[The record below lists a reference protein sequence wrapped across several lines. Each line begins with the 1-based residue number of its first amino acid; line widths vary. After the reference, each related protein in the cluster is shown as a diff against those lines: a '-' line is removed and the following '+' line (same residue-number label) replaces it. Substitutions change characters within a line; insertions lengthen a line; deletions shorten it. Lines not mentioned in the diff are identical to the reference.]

1 MPTCPNA
8 RLSPRPWSECDAG
21 VIALSAYSELTP
33 IIVLTGFLGSGKTTL
48 LNRLLKHPA
57 LGDAAVL
64 INEFGE
70 VGIDHQ
76 LVEAVDES
84 TVLLSSGCLC
94 CTIRDDLKQA
104 IMEIHDKRARGIVP
118 PYRRVI
124 VETTG
129 LADPAP
135 ILATLMNDVSLRHHY
150 RLGTI
155 ITTVDAVNGLDQL
168 ERQEEPRKQAAVA
181 DRIVL
186 TKTDIAE
193 PEASEALRHRLGQI
207 NPSAEFLIGQH
218 GAVDVERVLRADV
231 YDAAA
236 KGGEVLR
243 WIEAEAA
250 ASHAHTGHG
259 EDVNRHDASIH
270 AFCLIHDEPIDW
282 TVFGIWLTM
291 LLHTHGE
298 HILRVKGLLNVEGA
312 DTPVV
317 INGVQH
323 IIHPPIHLD
332 AWPDESR
339 QSRVVFIVRGL
350 ERALIEESL
359 AVFNR
364 LGGGAPQS
372 SKAA

>member
-1 MPTCPNA
+1 M
-8 RLSPRPWSECDAG
+8 
-21 VIALSAYSELTP
+21 SAYAELTP

-104 IMEIHDKRARGIVP
+104 ILEVHDKRARGLVP
-118 PYRRVI
+118 PYRRII

-135 ILATLMNDVSLRHHY
+135 ILATLMNDVSIRHHY

-155 ITTVDAVNGLDQL
+155 VTTVDAVNGLDQL
-168 ERQEEPRKQAAVA
+168 ERQAESLRQAAVA
-181 DRIVL
+181 DSIVL
-186 TKTDIAE
+186 TKTDLAE
-193 PEASEALRHRLGQI
+193 SERVERLGRRLERI
-207 NPSAEFLIGQH
+207 NPSAERMVGVH
-218 GAVDVERVLRADV
+218 GDVDAERVLRADV
-231 YDAAA
+231 YDPAARGA
-236 KGGEVLR
+236 EVLR

-250 ASHAHTGHG
+250 ASHAHAARRH
-259 EDVNRHDASIH
+259 DVNRHDASIH
-270 AFCLIHDEPIDW
+270 SFCLIHDEPVEW
-282 TVFGIWLTM
+282 TAFGIWLTM

-298 HILRVKGLLNVEGA
+298 RILRVKGLLNVAGA

-323 IIHPPIHLD
+323 IVHPPVHLD
-332 AWPDESR
+332 CWPDESR
-339 QSRVVFIVRGL
+339 QSRIVFIVRGL

-364 LGGGAPQS
+364 LGGSAPAGS
-372 SKAA
+372 EAA

>member
-1 MPTCPNA
+1 M
-8 RLSPRPWSECDAG
+8 
-21 VIALSAYSELTP
+21 
-33 IIVLTGFLGSGKTTL
+33 LTGFLGSGKTTL

-76 LVEAVDES
+76 LVETVDES
-84 TVLLSSGCLC
+84 TVLLASGCLC

-104 IMEIHDKRARGIVP
+104 ILEVHDKRARGVVP
-118 PYRRVI
+118 PYRRMI

-135 ILATLMNDVSLRHHY
+135 ILATLMNDVSLRYHY

-155 ITTVDAVNGLDQL
+155 VTTVDAVNGLGQL
-168 ERQEEPRKQAAVA
+168 DRQEESMKQAAVA
-181 DRIVL
+181 DRLVL

-193 PEASEALRHRLGQI
+193 EADIEALRRRLEGI
-207 NPSAEFLIGQH
+207 NPSAELMVAAH
-218 GAVDVERVLRADV
+218 GAVDAERVLRADV
-231 YDAAA
+231 YDPAT

-243 WIEAEAA
+243 WIEAETDAA
-250 ASHAHTGHG
+250 RAEGTHAGHG
-259 EDVNRHDASIH
+259 HHARHDVNRHDESIH
-270 AFCLIHDEPIDW
+270 SFCLVHDEPVDW
-282 TVFGIWLTM
+282 TAFGIWLTM

-298 HILRVKGLLNVEGA
+298 DILRVKGLLNVEGVE
-312 DTPVV
+312 TPVV
-317 INGVQH
+317 VNGVQH
-323 IIHPPIHLD
+323 IIHPPMHLD
-332 AWPDESR
+332 AWPDENR

-350 ERALIEESL
+350 ERALIERSL

-364 LGGGAPQS
+364 LGGGRPLG

>member
-1 MPTCPNA
+1 M
-8 RLSPRPWSECDAG
+8 
-21 VIALSAYSELTP
+21 SAYAELTP

-104 IMEIHDKRARGIVP
+104 ILEVHDKRARGLVP
-118 PYRRVI
+118 PYRRMI

-155 ITTVDAVNGLDQL
+155 VTTVGRR
-168 ERQEEPRKQAAVA
+168 ERARSIRAPGG
-181 DRIVL
+181 
-186 TKTDIAE
+186 IAE
-193 PEASEALRHRLGQI
+193 AGRGGRPHRSDQDRPRGERARGAARAQARPNQPVGRASNRRAGQRGRGPGAARRRLTT
-207 NPSAEFLIGQH
+207 PPP
-218 GAVDVERVLRADV
+218 GARRCCA
-231 YDAAA
+231 
-236 KGGEVLR
+236 GSR
-243 WIEAEAA
+243 REAA
-250 ASHAHTGHG
+250 ASHAHAARRH
-259 EDVNRHDASIH
+259 DVNRHDASIH
-270 AFCLIHDEPIDW
+270 SFCLIHDEPVEW
-282 TVFGIWLTM
+282 TAFGIWLTM

-298 HILRVKGLLNVEGA
+298 RILRVKGLLNVAGA

-317 INGVQH
+317 INRRAAH
-323 IIHPPIHLD
+323 RPPPGASRLLAGREAGSPASSSSCAGWSGRRSRSRSPSSA
-332 AWPDESR
+332 AWAAAR
-339 QSRVVFIVRGL
+339 RRGRK
-350 ERALIEESL
+350 RA
-359 AVFNR
+359 
-364 LGGGAPQS
+364 
-372 SKAA
+372 

>member
-8 RLSPRPWSECDAG
+8 RLSPRPRSECNAG

-193 PEASEALRHRLGQI
+193 PEAAEALRHRLEQI

-250 ASHAHTGHG
+250 ASHAHTGMATTSTG
-259 EDVNRHDASIH
+259 TTPAS
-270 AFCLIHDEPIDW
+270 
-282 TVFGIWLTM
+282 
-291 LLHTHGE
+291 
-298 HILRVKGLLNVEGA
+298 
-312 DTPVV
+312 TPS
-317 INGVQH
+317 
-323 IIHPPIHLD
+323 
-332 AWPDESR
+332 A
-339 QSRVVFIVRGL
+339 
-350 ERALIEESL
+350 
-359 AVFNR
+359 
-364 LGGGAPQS
+364 
-372 SKAA
+372 

>member
-1 MPTCPNA
+1 M
-8 RLSPRPWSECDAG
+8 
-21 VIALSAYSELTP
+21 SAYAALTP

-76 LVEAVDES
+76 LVETVDES
-84 TVLLSSGCLC
+84 TVLLASGCLC

-104 IMEIHDKRARGIVP
+104 IMEVHDKRARGVVP
-118 PYRRVI
+118 PYRRMI

-155 ITTVDAVNGLDQL
+155 VTTVDAVNGLDQL
-168 ERQEEPRKQAAVA
+168 DRQEESVKQAAVA

-193 PEASEALRHRLGQI
+193 ADGAGALRRRLERI
-207 NPSAEFLIGQH
+207 NPSAEFIVAVH
-218 GAVDVERVLRADV
+218 GAVDAERVLRADV
-231 YDAAA
+231 YDPAA
-236 KGGEVLR
+236 KGQEVLR

-250 ASHAHTGHG
+250 ATHAHGAHG
-259 EDVNRHDASIH
+259 RDVNRHDASIH
-270 AFCLIHDEPIDW
+270 AFCLVHDEPVDW
-282 TVFGIWLTM
+282 TAFGIWLTM

-298 HILRVKGLLNVEGA
+298 HILRVKGLLNVDGV

-323 IIHPPIHLD
+323 IIHPPMHLD

-339 QSRVVFIVRGL
+339 HSRVVFIVRGL

-364 LGGGAPQS
+364 LGGNAPLGS
-372 SKAA
+372 